1 MPHNQ
6 CSLDSI
12 YHYRRYWYH
21 VSTTLKDKHITLIP
35 WDEDKGFNRGGTEP
49 LGKRICVSPSVEQCL
64 TAVPYYLGS
73 VFSVYRTKTP
83 VKASC
88 PTDVYDAK
96 VTQEGWLFEPTVFIK
111 IGVLKFKDVEI
122 KLGIDDVIEEAAS
135 SANVKSSRKVLKW
148 WRNARIKSLI
158 KKA

>member
-1 MPHNQ
+1 M
-6 CSLDSI
+6 CFTV
-12 YHYRRYWYH
+12 RRAM
-21 VSTTLKDKHITLIP
+21 S
-35 WDEDKGFNRGGTEP
+35 N
-49 LGKRICVSPSVEQCL
+49 SS
-64 TAVPYYLGS
+64 PYYLGS
-73 VFSVYRTKTP
+73 VFSVYRTKKP
-83 VKASC
+83 VKAFC
-88 PTDVYDAK
+88 PTDVYDTK

-111 IGVLKFKDVEI
+111 MGVLKFKDIEI